1 GVHRRAQPRPEHRV
15 ELVRA
20 DALVVLEARLELHLD
35 QQWLVVRVGVVPRR
49 DVVHAGAQVLIP
61 GPAGR
66 GAVVVVPEWMVVAD
80 RPGREGRPDV
90 DLDHAGAG
98 GERLGEVRERGL
110 LVAVVQAADRDLAE
124 RRAST
129 FGRGGS
135 RCDGRRDQDGHY

>member
-1 GVHRRAQPRPEHRV
+1 RV
-15 ELVRA
+15 
-20 DALVVLEARLELHLD
+20 
-35 QQWLVVRVGVVPRR
+35 
-49 DVVHAGAQVLIP
+49 VVHAGAQVLIP

-135 RCDGRRDQDGHY
+135 RGDGRREQDGHYGGCPATSPRSLPQRRTASARLAVDW